1 MEVISSGEGRELT
14 LTLRGELD
22 HHAAKEAMRKLEW
35 ELDAALPSKL
45 TLDFSGVS
53 FMDSSGIAVVMR
65 ALKRMRAM
73 GRRRKKCLPP
83 REFSASYRLRRGK
96 RTMKVKPN
104 NYIAIEF
111 PSRSVNEGLARAA
124 VAAFAAQLDPTL
136 DELGDIKTAV
146 SEAVTNAIVHAYPQ
160 EIGKIALRACI
171 FDGNLL
177 EITVRDWGCGIADVE
192 KAREPLYTTGGE
204 ERSGMGFTIMESF
217 MDSLAVR
224 SKNGKGT
231 VVTMKRRIA
240 LRTARR

>member
-1 MEVISSGEGRELT
+1 
-14 LTLRGELD
+14 
-22 HHAAKEAMRKLEW
+22 
-35 ELDAALPSKL
+35 
-45 TLDFSGVS
+45 
-53 FMDSSGIAVVMR
+53 
-65 ALKRMRAM
+65 
-73 GRRRKKCLPP
+73 
-83 REFSASYRLRRGK
+83 
-96 RTMKVKPN
+96 MKVKPN

-146 SEAVTNAIVHAYPQ
+146 SHAYPQ

-217 MDSLAVR
+217 MDSLKVR
-224 SKNGKGT
+224 SVAGRGTT
-231 VVTMKRRIA
+231 VVMKKKIAPRIK
-240 LRTARR
+240 R

>member
-1 MEVISSGEGRELT
+1 
-14 LTLRGELD
+14 
-22 HHAAKEAMRKLEW
+22 
-35 ELDAALPSKL
+35 
-45 TLDFSGVS
+45 
-53 FMDSSGIAVVMR
+53 
-65 ALKRMRAM
+65 
-73 GRRRKKCLPP
+73 
-83 REFSASYRLRRGK
+83 
-96 RTMKVKPN
+96 MKVKPN

-231 VVTMKRRIA
+231 VVTKK
-240 LRTARR
+240 RTARRGTPRRNCSRPRRRATSRPASKCCARTAALSGASCGAITAAAWSRTTSISSDALDSSKQ

>member
-1 MEVISSGEGRELT
+1 
-14 LTLRGELD
+14 
-22 HHAAKEAMRKLEW
+22 
-35 ELDAALPSKL
+35 
-45 TLDFSGVS
+45 
-53 FMDSSGIAVVMR
+53 
-65 ALKRMRAM
+65 
-73 GRRRKKCLPP
+73 
-83 REFSASYRLRRGK
+83 
-96 RTMKVKPN
+96 MKVKPN

-146 SEAVTNAIVHAYPQ
+146 SEAVTNAIVHAYPDTL
-160 EIGKIALRACI
+160 GKIVVRVRLL
-171 FDGNLL
+171 DGGVL
-177 EITVRDWGCGIADVE
+177 EIAVYDWGRGIADVE
-192 KAREPLYTTGGE
+192 KAREPLFTTGGE

-217 MDSLAVR
+217 MDHITVR

>member
-1 MEVISSGEGRELT
+1 
-14 LTLRGELD
+14 
-22 HHAAKEAMRKLEW
+22 
-35 ELDAALPSKL
+35 
-45 TLDFSGVS
+45 
-53 FMDSSGIAVVMR
+53 
-65 ALKRMRAM
+65 
-73 GRRRKKCLPP
+73 
-83 REFSASYRLRRGK
+83 
-96 RTMKVKPN
+96 MKVKPN

-124 VAAFAAQLDPTL
+124 VAALAAQLDPTL
-136 DELGDIKTAV
+136 DELGDIKT
-146 SEAVTNAIVHAYPQ
+146 NAIVHAYPQ
-160 EIGKIALRACI
+160 EIGRIALRASI

-217 MDSLAVR
+217 MDALTVR

-240 LRTARR
+240 LRPSRR